1 MPLRLIDKPPKTAE
15 EFHLR
20 LELFIGETFRALVA
34 QAPVFRI
41 LVRENASFVGMA
53 RFHEGLGTYLRAA
66 QAAGLM
72 PSGRDPSLITGIVLD
87 RLGNQVMYAS
97 TTAESE
103 TTVLNDAAY
112 AETWLAANID
122 VLIHGAGV
130 AEGRGDIDQIVSAMP
145 KHNYGFREMIQQI
158 VASEAFHIK

>member
-1 MPLRLIDKPPKTAE
+1 MIHHYFGNKQGLLDAIIQEFSSDTFDVPLRLIDKPPKTAE

-122 VLIHGAGV
+122 VLIHGLAG
-130 AEGRGDIDQIVSAMP
+130 ARRKEIPS
-145 KHNYGFREMIQQI
+145 
-158 VASEAFHIK
+158 